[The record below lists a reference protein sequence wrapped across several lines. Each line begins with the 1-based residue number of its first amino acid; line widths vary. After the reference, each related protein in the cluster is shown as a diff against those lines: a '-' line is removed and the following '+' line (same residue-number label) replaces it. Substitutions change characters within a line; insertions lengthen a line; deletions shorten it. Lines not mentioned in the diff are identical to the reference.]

1 MRRVSRPARVVDFAS
16 VRIERLRLAAGMG
29 LMAACLLATLSMQG
43 DSGDRLRRNLATAP
57 SAVSAFHA
65 KIERGAFAPAFNPVS
80 GYLGSLLEYLR
91 IPSESQILVFSSA
104 SFQAKLINQDNPR
117 AIYFN
122 DDVAVAWVRGSS
134 SIEVAAVDA
143 GNGVEFYTLDQ
154 SAARKPRFRREDS
167 CLSCHQSRRTFG
179 APGLF
184 VFSAPPD
191 RKGDGLVSDHRTP
204 QTERWGGWYVT
215 GLSSGFRHLG
225 NRTGQGWLQSLY
237 DQFDRSGYLAGYS
250 DIVALMTFEH
260 QTQATNL
267 MTRLAREARG
277 EESDERLND
286 AVNALVD
293 YLLFV
298 DEAPLPNRIIGTS
311 GFREKFETLG
321 PFDRKGRS
329 LRQFDLHKRM
339 MLYPCSYMV
348 YSKAFEALPS
358 AAKWLVYAR
367 MRDILTGHSAESR
380 YAGISRSE
388 RQAVIEIL
396 QDTRA
401 ISRGISRRHPR
412 CGALADQAIPCP
424 SAEIDRDAPNSTY

>member
-1 MRRVSRPARVVDFAS
+1 
-16 VRIERLRLAAGMG
+16 
-29 LMAACLLATLSMQG
+29 
-43 DSGDRLRRNLATAP
+43 
-57 SAVSAFHA
+57 
-65 KIERGAFAPAFNPVS
+65 
-80 GYLGSLLEYLR
+80 
-91 IPSESQILVFSSA
+91 
-104 SFQAKLINQDNPR
+104 
-117 AIYFN
+117 
-122 DDVAVAWVRGSS
+122 
-134 SIEVAAVDA
+134 
-143 GNGVEFYTLDQ
+143 
-154 SAARKPRFRREDS
+154 
-167 CLSCHQSRRTFG
+167 
-179 APGLF
+179 
-184 VFSAPPD
+184 
-191 RKGDGLVSDHRTP
+191 
-204 QTERWGGWYVT
+204 
-215 GLSSGFRHLG
+215 
-225 NRTGQGWLQSLY
+225 LY

-277 EESDERLND
+277 EESGERLND

-396 QDTRA
+396 QDTKSDFPRHLA
-401 ISRGISRRHPR
+401 SPSEMWGLGRSSHTVPFSR
-412 CGALADQAIPCP
+412 
-424 SAEIDRDAPNSTY
+424 N